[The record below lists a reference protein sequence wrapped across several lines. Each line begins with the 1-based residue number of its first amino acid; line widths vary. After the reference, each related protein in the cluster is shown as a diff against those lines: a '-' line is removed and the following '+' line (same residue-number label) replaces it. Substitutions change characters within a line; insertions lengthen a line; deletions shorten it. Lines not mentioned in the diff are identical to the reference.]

1 MLPAAACRAEKGD
14 GRCPRLGQQSTS
26 RRARPNVNST
36 TSTIRIIRLAISVK
50 HWREHPPSVEAA
62 RPAGCPG
69 CGAASR
75 PTGGNLAVHGHGTR
89 PRQVRGPSEV
99 DHTPTVDEV
108 AMRRYRC
115 QRCGAVIAVVPSEIM
130 PRRLYTASA
139 IAWALGLYGLL
150 KESTMKV
157 RTRVCP
163 WRIVGLAATG
173 WITLRR
179 WIRAVRSQSLWRCIR
194 PLPAQATARMVAERA
209 ATTLAAHAP
218 PQHTSGPICA
228 AVFAGAMHAR

>member
-1 MLPAAACRAEKGD
+1 MD
-14 GRCPRLGQQSTS
+14 SSTS
-26 RRARPNVNST
+26 RRARGHVNSS
-36 TSTIRIIRLAISVK
+36 STIRIIRLSISVK
-50 HWREHPPSVEAA
+50 HWREHPPTVESA

-75 PTGGNLAVHGHGTR
+75 PAGSNLAVHGHGTR
-89 PRQVRGPSEV
+89 RRQIRGPSGVEQPPVV
-99 DHTPTVDEV
+99 DDV
-108 AMRRYRC
+108 AIRRYRC
-115 QRCGAVIAVVPSEIM
+115 QRCGAVISVVPSEVM

-150 KESTMKV
+150 KESATEV

-163 WRIVGLAATG
+163 WRIVGVAATG

-179 WIRAVRSQSLWRCIR
+179 WIRAVRSQRLWRCVR
-194 PLPAQATARMVAERA
+194 SLPANATARMVAERA
-209 ATTLAAHAP
+209 ATTVAAHAP
-218 PQHTSGPICA
+218 PQAMVLSIYE